1 MVPGVLCCAINS
13 FVVMN
18 TCYKQLCDNELML
31 GDGGGPMRIHE
42 GGTRGSPA
50 AAAVTSNTGLITGV
64 VMAVV
69 ITLLIIIIII
79 GLVFYRR

>member
-1 MVPGVLCCAINS
+1 
-13 FVVMN
+13 
-18 TCYKQLCDNELML
+18 ML